1 MYDNYIDSYDQGTRK
16 GCSGCI
22 VPILL
27 VFAIIIGIFSFV
39 SYNSEKNYT
48 ITVTRVT
55 VKNNDNQSK
64 YLVFGDDENGKS
76 QVFEIT
82 DIWFRFRFDS
92 SDLWGKIKEGETYDI
107 KTIGWRFQ
115 PFSWYENIISAEV
128 VE

>member
-1 MYDNYIDSYDQGTRK
+1 MYDDYIGRYERGRRSLG
-16 GCSGCI
+16 SCI

-27 VFAIIIGIFSFV
+27 IIAIIAGIFSFIA
-39 SYNSEKNYT
+39 YNSEKNYT

-55 VKNNDNQSK
+55 VKNNNNQSK

-82 DIWFRFRFDS
+82 DNWLRFRFDS

-107 KTIGWRFQ
+107 KTIGWRVQF
-115 PFSWYENIISAEV
+115 FSWYENIISAE
-128 VE
+128 EIE

>member
-1 MYDNYIDSYDQGTRK
+1 MYDDYIGRYE
-16 GCSGCI
+16 SGRRSGGSCI

-27 VFAIIIGIFSFV
+27 IIAIIIGIFSFV
-39 SYNSEKNYT
+39 AYNSEKNYT

-55 VKNNDNQSK
+55 VKNNNNQSK

-82 DIWFRFRFDS
+82 DNWLRFRFDS
-92 SDLWGKIKEGETYDI
+92 SDLFGEIEENKKYEI

-115 PFSWYENIISAEV
+115 PFSWYENIISAEE